1 MRIIGDIPHPSLKI
15 TVFKMDN
22 RITVKF
28 ENAQFEQ
35 SYKFNITNQLGQME
49 DVKKLIDEK
58 FIAGVLENLKHQAS
72 TKAQAMDRF
81 IEFDEEEE
89 FDDII

>member
-35 SYKFNITNQLGQME
+35 AYKFNLSDQLRHLE
-49 DVKKLIDEK
+49 DVKKLVDEK
-58 FIAGVLENLKHQAS
+58 FISSVVDNFKNQLH
-72 TKAQAMDRF
+72 TRAQAMDRF
-81 IEFDEEEE
+81 IEFDEENE
-89 FDDII
+89 FEDIV

>member
-1 MRIIGDIPHPSLKI
+1 MRIIGDIAHPTLKI
-15 TVFKMDN
+15 TVFKMDT

-35 SYKFNITNQLGQME
+35 SYKFRMTNQLSHLE
-49 DVKKLIDEK
+49 DVKKLVDEK
-58 FIAGVLENLKHQAS
+58 FIEGVLENFKNQLH
-72 TKAQAMDRF
+72 TKVQAMDRF

-89 FDDII
+89 FEDIV